1 VDVEDCCNAALY
13 VANSLKAADRNKLC
27 IDGGSAGGYTTL
39 ACLTQRNEVFKAGA
53 SMFGV
58 SDVEALVRDTHK
70 FESRYIDSM
79 IGPYPEHQ
87 ELYKERSPINHVDK
101 LNCPMIFFQGDEDKV
116 IGSFVCLLT
125 VCLDDILQYL
135 YPLFQIVPPNQAELM
150 YNAIKEKG
158 IPCCYVLYEG
168 TIR

>member
-1 VDVEDCCNAALY
+1 MDVEDSCNGALY
-13 VANSLKAADRNKLC
+13 VANALKAVDRNKLC

-58 SDVEALVRDTHK
+58 CDVEALVKDIHK

-79 IGPYPEHQ
+79 IAPYPEFK
-87 ELYKERSPINHVDK
+87 ELFQERSPIHHVEK

-116 IGSFVCLLT
+116 LWI
-125 VCLDDILQYL
+125 
-135 YPLFQIVPPNQAELM
+135 
-150 YNAIKEKG
+150 
-158 IPCCYVLYEG
+158 
-168 TIR
+168 